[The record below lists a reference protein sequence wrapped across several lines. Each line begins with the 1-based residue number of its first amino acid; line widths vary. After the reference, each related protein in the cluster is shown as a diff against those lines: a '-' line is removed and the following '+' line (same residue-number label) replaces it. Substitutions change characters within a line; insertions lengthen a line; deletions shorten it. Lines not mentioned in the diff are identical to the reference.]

1 VLLKLGRWD
10 EARER
15 LHAALPRMT
24 LGGLAAINLYQ
35 ALATLE
41 VGRGELDRAARH
53 LGDAVRLF
61 EKVFVGA
68 QHIGPIYRE
77 QALAAIW
84 RARHAEARAAV
95 GTALSACLGVDG
107 ARFAA
112 SVYPVG
118 LRAEADAAERARD
131 RHDQDAEAD
140 ARRVAADLL
149 DGARALV
156 TPWGPEFDAH
166 LATCEAEWTRVVG
179 EPEPERWG
187 SAVEAWDKAGQPY
200 PAAYGRWRLAEALLA
215 AGGDR
220 EQAERAARDAHA
232 TAARLGARPLQTE
245 LEQLARRGRL
255 DLTGAATARDE
266 PAAASSGEQ
275 LGLTPRELEVL
286 RLVTDG
292 RSNRQIAE
300 ELFISVKTASVHV
313 SNILAKLGVAS
324 RVEAAAVA
332 HRLGLFERLADR
344 GPRP

>member
-1 VLLKLGRWD
+1 
-10 EARER
+10 
-15 LHAALPRMT
+15 MT

-41 VGRGELDRAARH
+41 VGRGELDRADRH
-53 LGDAVRLF
+53 LRDAVRLF

-68 QHIGPIYRE
+68 QHIGPIHRE

-84 RARHAEARAAV
+84 RGRHAEARAAAA
-95 GTALSACLGVDG
+95 TALSACLGVDG

-140 ARRVAADLL
+140 ARRVAGELL

-166 LATCEAEWTRVVG
+166 LASCEAEWTRVVG

-187 SAVEAWDKAGQPY
+187 SAVGAWDKAGQPY

-215 AGGDR
+215 GGADLGRPARPHPARAGGAAAGDR
-220 EQAERAARDAHA
+220 RAQQPPDRRGAVHQRQDGQRPRLQHPGQAGGGQPGR
-232 TAARLGARPLQTE
+232 GG
-245 LEQLARRGRL
+245 RGRL
-255 DLTGAATARDE
+255 PPGPVRARRRWRP
-266 PAAASSGEQ
+266 PA
-275 LGLTPRELEVL
+275 LG
-286 RLVTDG
+286 
-292 RSNRQIAE
+292 
-300 ELFISVKTASVHV
+300 
-313 SNILAKLGVAS
+313 
-324 RVEAAAVA
+324 
-332 HRLGLFERLADR
+332 RLAGLR
-344 GPRP
+344 RRPSWPSSR